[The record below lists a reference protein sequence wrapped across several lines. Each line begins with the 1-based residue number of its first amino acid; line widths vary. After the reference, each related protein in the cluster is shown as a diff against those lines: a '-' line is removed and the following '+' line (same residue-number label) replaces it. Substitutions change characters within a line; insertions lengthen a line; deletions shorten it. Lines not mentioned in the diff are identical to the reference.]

1 MPLLELFYKR
11 LQSLVYVEDHRRINR
26 SRRSPSLRMLQDF
39 RYMRL
44 SIGYLSTP
52 YGVDPYRWIVDD
64 LNSRDIVHFTELDD
78 KAWTSFEFE
87 SLAHG
92 CDPTI
97 KKRICFVYVNT
108 TGP

>member
-1 MPLLELFYKR
+1 MI
-11 LQSLVYVEDHRRINR
+11 RI
-26 SRRSPSLRMLQDF
+26 
-39 RYMRL
+39 Y
-44 SIGYLSTP
+44 
-52 YGVDPYRWIVDD
+52 
-64 LNSRDIVHFTELDD
+64 RDIVHFTELDD

-108 TGP
+108 TGPKAKAFVWFVYLQDGQPLIEAAHEKRNKDTTTSLSR

>member
-1 MPLLELFYKR
+1 
-11 LQSLVYVEDHRRINR
+11 
-26 SRRSPSLRMLQDF
+26 
-39 RYMRL
+39 MRL
-44 SIGYLSTP
+44 SMDIFQHRTVSIRIDGSSMIEY
-52 YGVDPYRWIVDD
+52 IVTSCT
-64 LNSRDIVHFTELDD
+64 LQSLDD

>member
-1 MPLLELFYKR
+1 
-11 LQSLVYVEDHRRINR
+11 
-26 SRRSPSLRMLQDF
+26 
-39 RYMRL
+39 MRL
-44 SIGYLSTP
+44 SIDIFQHRTVSIRIDGSSMIRIY
-52 YGVDPYRWIVDD
+52 
-64 LNSRDIVHFTELDD
+64 RDIVHFTELDD

-108 TGP
+108 TGPKAFVWFVYLQDGQP